1 MGSRIVKI
9 FFSEDPLIHVMRF
22 PTTISSRVGLARD
35 SEMEQKEI
43 KQKKIRINKN
53 SRQSQQRAFIIR
65 APTLE
70 ATSHL
75 TFDIPGDGPTW
86 HFLASFAMKTAATQ
100 KRGPKRC
107 TDKNRRF
114 SPSEM
119 SCACFARCQNVT
131 PRAPPPPPRIVLYQ
145 RLKSMQSDLKTRFF
159 SGPQCTKIDGQT
171 ERPLR
176 QC

>member
-1 MGSRIVKI
+1 M
-9 FFSEDPLIHVMRF
+9 LL
-22 PTTISSRVGLARD
+22 SSYAKN
-35 SEMEQKEI
+35 KECI
-43 KQKKIRINKN
+43 
-53 SRQSQQRAFIIR
+53 QSQQRAFIIR

-86 HFLASFAMKTAATQ
+86 HFLARFATKAAATQ
-100 KRGPKRC
+100 NSVSNQC
-107 TDKNRRF
+107 TEITDGFHRVKCRAHVSRVVKM
-114 SPSEM
+114 SPP
-119 SCACFARCQNVT
+119 AH
-131 PRAPPPPPRIVLYQ
+131 PPPRIVLYQ